1 MTTHRSPTSPVAQQP
16 AQGLAMSHPDTQ
28 AMHAYWSAKC
38 AGRRMPSRADIDP
51 LGMPRR
57 LLPFISIVEAVPDA
71 RRYVYRLVGTADVQ
85 VRGFDPTGKSIHE
98 GHLAPNAEDA
108 IGRYD
113 RVVATAAP
121 LVDATPY
128 VEDGSRYRTEEAI
141 FLPLSDDGRTVNM
154 ILVFAA
160 CRDMLSPH
168 ALMRSGM

>member
-1 MTTHRSPTSPVAQQP
+1 MPIRRSSTSPVAQALP
-16 AQGLAMSHPDTQ
+16 MSHPDTQ
-28 AMHAYWSAKC
+28 AIHAYWSAKC
-38 AGRRMPSRADIDP
+38 AGRPMPSRADIDP
-51 LGMPRR
+51 LGIPRR

-121 LVDATPY
+121 LVDAAPY
-128 VEDGSRYRTEEAI
+128 VEDGSRYKTEEAI
-141 FLPLSDDGRTVNM
+141 FLPLSDDGTTVNM

-160 CRDMLSPH
+160 CRDLLSPH
-168 ALMRSGM
+168 ALMRSGI

>member
-1 MTTHRSPTSPVAQQP
+1 MTTHCSPAASADPRP
-16 AQGLAMSHPDTQ
+16 AASHPDTQ
-28 AMHAYWSAKC
+28 AIYDYWLVQC
-38 AGRRMPSRADIDP
+38 AGRRMPRRGDIDP
-51 LGMPRR
+51 LGIPRH
-57 LLPFISIVEAVPDA
+57 LLPFISLVEPVADE

-98 GHLAPNAEDA
+98 GHLAPNADDA

-141 FLPLSDDGRTVNM
+141 FLPLSDDGATVNM

-160 CRDMLSPH
+160 CRDLLSPH
-168 ALMRSGM
+168 AAMRSGM